1 MLKTLKIVLAAIVSV
16 LGTLVG
22 RVFGFLMMAG
32 LFVGLLVGIYV
43 FSLLDELPDIERAN
57 EIDLN
62 VPLRIYTSDGLLIGE
77 YGNERRIPVLIQ
89 DAPPILLD
97 AIISAEDDSF
107 YSHSGVDYKAILRA
121 VVSNVK
127 SGGRGQGASTITMQV
142 ARNFFLSN
150 EKTYERKL
158 KEVLVAFKLEKN
170 LSKAQIF
177 ELYINKIFLGNRSYG
192 FAAAA
197 QTYYGRPLNEL
208 NLPQLTML
216 AGLPKAPSAYNP
228 VRNQKRARQ
237 RRNYVLDRMHTL
249 RLIDDFSHKIAKDAP
264 ITASLHLAELDM
276 QAPYVSELARQYMVD
291 HYGRDETYSKGYN
304 VTLTVHSAYQRSARA
319 AIRQGLLDYD
329 SRHGY
334 RGPAENVDLEK
345 IELEA
350 DELSRATQV
359 LRKYSSSAELRV
371 ALVTQVDEK
380 SAQAALENG
389 DDVSL
394 QWDGLSWAQPYK
406 TPDAMG
412 AKPEDAASVLSVGDV
427 IYIIKQPGEGEKEG
441 GWRLSQL
448 PEISAAMVT
457 LNSKT
462 GAILSMVGGFD
473 YYLSKFNRAAMARQ
487 QLGSN
492 IKPFIYSAALEQGL
506 TPSSRVSGAPIV
518 VDSGEEGVW
527 RPENYSKKFFGP
539 TRLRKALTLSLNL
552 VSVRLLRA
560 IGIDYTIDYLRG
572 FGFEPSSLPKNLSL
586 ALGSASV
593 TPLQVV
599 SAYAT
604 LSNGG
609 MKTRPYLIKGITDRD
624 GNYISK
630 IESSCDLCSV
640 LDEDIRP
647 FSNFTELELATPSIS
662 PEGNFLITDMMKSV
676 ITSGTGRK
684 ALALGREDLS
694 GKTGTTNNYRDAWFS
709 GFNPDV
715 ATSVWVGYDQ
725 PSYLGRRESG
735 AGAAL
740 PIWVDHMREVLK
752 DFPETA
758 TVLPPGITTAF
769 ISKQDAELT
778 HADDPDGYWE
788 YFRLGTQ
795 PGGSNKSAVI
805 PAPLTNGSSLPQA
818 TVESETEPE
827 IEVEAEDL
835 F

>member
-1 MLKTLKIVLAAIVSV
+1 MLKLVKIVFTAIASV

-22 RVFGFLMMAG
+22 RVFGFFMMAG
-32 LFVGLLVGIYV
+32 LFVGVLVGIYV
-43 FSLLDELPDIERAN
+43 FGLLDDLPDIQRAN
-57 EIDLN
+57 EIELN
-62 VPLRIYTSDGLLIGE
+62 VPLRIFTSDGLLVGE

-97 AIISAEDDSF
+97 AIISAEDDNF

-121 VVSNVK
+121 VLSNVK

-170 LSKAQIF
+170 LSKAQIL

-228 VRNQKRARQ
+228 VRNHNRARQ

-249 RLIDDFSHKIAKDAP
+249 NLIDDLSHKVAKAAP

-291 HYGRDETYSKGYN
+291 HYGKEETYSKGYN
-304 VTLTVHSAYQRSARA
+304 VTLTVNSAYQRSARN
-319 AIRQGLLDYD
+319 AIRKGLLDYD

-334 RGPAENVDLEK
+334 RGPVANVVIDD

-350 DELSRATQV
+350 DELSKATQV
-359 LRKYSSSAELRV
+359 LRDYSSSAELKV
-371 ALVTQVDEK
+371 ALVTRVDEK
-380 SAQAALENG
+380 SALATLENG
-389 DDVSL
+389 EGIRL
-394 QWDGLSWAQPYK
+394 EWQGISWAQPFK
-406 TPDAMG
+406 TPDVMG
-412 AKPEDAASVLSVGDV
+412 PKPEDAASVLSVGDV
-427 IYIIKQPGEGEKEG
+427 IYIFKQADEGEGEQKTGG

-448 PEISAAMVT
+448 PEISGAMVT

-473 YYLSKFNRAAMARQ
+473 YYLSKFNRAAMARR

-506 TPSSRVSGAPIV
+506 TPASRVSGAPIV
-518 VDSGEEGVW
+518 VESGEEGVW
-527 RPENYSKKFFGP
+527 RPENYSKRFFGP

-560 IGIDYTIDYLRG
+560 IGVDYTVEFLRG
-572 FGFEPSSLPKNLSL
+572 FGFEETTLPKNLSL

-609 MKTRPYLIKGITDRD
+609 FKTRPFLIKGITDRD
-624 GNYISK
+624 SNYISK

-640 LDEDIRP
+640 LDEDTRP
-647 FSNFTELELATPSIS
+647 FSNLSDFELAMPSIS
-662 PEGNFLITDMMKSV
+662 PEGGFLISDMMKSV

-684 ALALGREDLS
+684 ALVLGRKDLS

-715 ATSVWVGYDQ
+715 ATSVWVGFDQ
-725 PSYLGRRESG
+725 PGYLGRRESG

-740 PIWVDHMREVLK
+740 PIWVNHMREVLK
-752 DFPETA
+752 DYPEA
-758 TVLPPGITTAF
+758 PAVVPPGITTAF
-769 ISKQDAELT
+769 ISSQDAELT
-778 HADDPDGYWE
+778 NAQDPDGYWE
-788 YFRLGTQ
+788 YFAVGTQ
-795 PGGSNKSAVI
+795 PGRSKEFVSGQGELQVVT
-805 PAPLTNGSSLPQA
+805 PARADTD
-818 TVESETEPE
+818 TEVDSEE
-827 IEVEAEDL
+827 L